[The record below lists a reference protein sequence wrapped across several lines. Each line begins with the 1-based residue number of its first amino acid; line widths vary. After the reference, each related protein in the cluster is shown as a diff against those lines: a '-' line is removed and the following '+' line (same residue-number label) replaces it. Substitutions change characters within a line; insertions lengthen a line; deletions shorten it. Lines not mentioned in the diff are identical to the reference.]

1 MDKDRERQEISL
13 LGRFL
18 SMEVLLVLMGAL
30 SLVSGILAADWV
42 RIASGLAI
50 IAALLVCL
58 MRRKRR
64 SVTSSD
70 LEAKKR
76 NPDA

>member
-1 MDKDRERQEISL
+1 MDKDKERQEISL

-18 SMEVLLVLMGAL
+18 SMEALLVLMGAL
-30 SLVSGILAADWV
+30 SLVSGILAADWI

-50 IAALLVCL
+50 IAALFILL
-58 MRRKRR
+58 LRRRRR

-70 LEAKKR
+70 PETKKR

>member
-1 MDKDRERQEISL
+1 MDKDKERQEISL

-18 SMEVLLVLMGAL
+18 TMEALLVLMGAL
-30 SLVSGILAADWV
+30 SLVSGILAVDWI
-42 RIASGLAI
+42 RIASGFAI
-50 IAALLVCL
+50 IVALLVYL
-58 MRRKRR
+58 MKRRRR

-70 LEAKKR
+70 LETKNR